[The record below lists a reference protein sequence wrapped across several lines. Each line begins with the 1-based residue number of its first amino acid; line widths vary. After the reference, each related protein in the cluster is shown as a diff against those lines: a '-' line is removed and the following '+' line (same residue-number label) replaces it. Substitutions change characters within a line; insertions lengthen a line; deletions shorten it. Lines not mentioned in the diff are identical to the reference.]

1 MHNRCWCFFI
11 SFSMLTEVERFF
23 VQVVYECTAR
33 RYIWNHGYSLY
44 LYTFFF
50 VNGSLYLSMYLLLH
64 YNYADRLLQSNKPIY
79 SASLNF
85 NYSYPMSMCC
95 ISGRFLEAKCASDS
109 CYQWSPQTLD
119 HNH

>member
-1 MHNRCWCFFI
+1 MGI
-11 SFSMLTEVERFF
+11 P
-23 VQVVYECTAR
+23 
-33 RYIWNHGYSLY
+33 
-44 LYTFFF
+44 YTCAHIFF

-64 YNYADRLLQSNKPIY
+64 YNYADLLLQSNIPIY

-85 NYSYPMSMCC
+85 NYSCPMSMCY